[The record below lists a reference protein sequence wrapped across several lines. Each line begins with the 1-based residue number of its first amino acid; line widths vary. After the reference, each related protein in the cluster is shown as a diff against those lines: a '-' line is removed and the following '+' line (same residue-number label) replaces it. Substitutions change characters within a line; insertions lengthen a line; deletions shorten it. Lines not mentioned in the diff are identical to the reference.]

1 MKLKMERE
9 GKLGDPGTPI
19 HGIHNEFNNAG
30 VNTMINV
37 YEHINTLISK
47 KQRLENNQILALKKG
62 KKLKAR

>member
-47 KQRLENNQILALKKG
+47 KQRLENN
-62 KKLKAR
+62 